1 VPARS
6 ASATDQ
12 WATKERELVLDIL
25 GLGLFG
31 AAVLWT
37 YISAWV
43 NGGSADAVVAVLV
56 AVVLVFVIAR
66 LVADES
72 GWIVPGAVAML
83 AATAAV
89 VFLSDL
95 AARGPLTGPLGYS
108 NASAALY
115 LQGSV
120 AACMGAVAA
129 PKRLLRVAGLVLAVA
144 LAVTTVLA
152 GSDAASL
159 LLLLP
164 LAGLVVRTEGGVRK
178 LIVVF
183 LGLFLI
189 ALALSMFL
197 GAIWVDGRSDL
208 VGRVVEES
216 LSGRRPALW
225 HDAMELT
232 MQRPLVGVG
241 PGRFREE
248 SPLAVSDSDAAWAH
262 NGFLQQGAEGGV
274 PALVLAV
281 SIFVWGFAR
290 LLSIPLGRGASL
302 AAASLTAVGI
312 HACVDY
318 VLHFPILPMMA
329 AALVGAAVGAG
340 PRSVRT
346 RSRIHERQHTGP

>member
-89 VFLSDL
+89 VLSDL

-129 PKRLLRVAGLVLAVA
+129 PKRLLRVAGLVLGAA
-144 LAVTTVLA
+144 LAVATVLA

-164 LAGLVVRTEGGVRK
+164 VAGLVVRTEGAVRK

-183 LGLFLI
+183 LGLFLT
-189 ALALSMFL
+189 ALALTIFL
-197 GAIWVDGRSDL
+197 GATWVDGRSDL

-225 HDAMELT
+225 HDAIELT
-232 MQRPLVGVG
+232 TQRPFVGVG

-248 SPLAVSDSDAAWAH
+248 SPLAVSDRDAAWAH

-290 LLSIPLGRGASL
+290 LLSIPQGRGASL

-340 PRSVRT
+340 SRSVRT
-346 RSRIHERQHTGP
+346 RSRIHERQRTGP